1 MASRAKNKLQLIDA
15 ISQYHKQ
22 QQGQIGQTN
31 NTRTKSAKPPKHL
44 EKVKTM
50 ADELDIKLEEAVIMK
65 KSKCKRTV
73 KDKVQNQ
80 IRERVE
86 KEMENKTKLITVRED
101 RTADRIE

>member
-1 MASRAKNKLQLIDA
+1 
-15 ISQYHKQ
+15 
-22 QQGQIGQTN
+22 
-31 NTRTKSAKPPKHL
+31 
-44 EKVKTM
+44 M

-86 KEMENKTKLITVRED
+86 KEMENKTKLKTVREG

>member
-1 MASRAKNKLQLIDA
+1 MA
-15 ISQYHKQ
+15 
-22 QQGQIGQTN
+22 
-31 NTRTKSAKPPKHL
+31 
-44 EKVKTM
+44 E
-50 ADELDIKLEEAVIMK
+50 ELNIKLEEEVIMK

-86 KEMENKTKLITVRED
+86 KEMENKTKLKTVREG

>member
-1 MASRAKNKLQLIDA
+1 
-15 ISQYHKQ
+15 
-22 QQGQIGQTN
+22 
-31 NTRTKSAKPPKHL
+31 
-44 EKVKTM
+44 M

-80 IRERVE
+80 IWERVE
-86 KEMENKTKLITVRED
+86 KEMENKTKLKTVREG

>member
-1 MASRAKNKLQLIDA
+1 
-15 ISQYHKQ
+15 
-22 QQGQIGQTN
+22 
-31 NTRTKSAKPPKHL
+31 
-44 EKVKTM
+44 M

-86 KEMENKTKLITVRED
+86 KEMENKIKLKTVKED

>member
-1 MASRAKNKLQLIDA
+1 
-15 ISQYHKQ
+15 
-22 QQGQIGQTN
+22 
-31 NTRTKSAKPPKHL
+31 
-44 EKVKTM
+44 M
-50 ADELDIKLEEAVIMK
+50 ADELDIKLEEAIIMK

-86 KEMENKTKLITVRED
+86 KEMENKTKLKTVREG

>member
-1 MASRAKNKLQLIDA
+1 
-15 ISQYHKQ
+15 
-22 QQGQIGQTN
+22 
-31 NTRTKSAKPPKHL
+31 
-44 EKVKTM
+44 M

-86 KEMENKTKLITVRED
+86 
-101 RTADRIE
+101 

>member
-1 MASRAKNKLQLIDA
+1 
-15 ISQYHKQ
+15 
-22 QQGQIGQTN
+22 
-31 NTRTKSAKPPKHL
+31 
-44 EKVKTM
+44 M

-86 KEMENKTKLITVRED
+86 KEMENKTKLKTVRED

>member
-1 MASRAKNKLQLIDA
+1 
-15 ISQYHKQ
+15 
-22 QQGQIGQTN
+22 
-31 NTRTKSAKPPKHL
+31 
-44 EKVKTM
+44 M

-86 KEMENKTKLITVRED
+86 KEMENKTKLKTVRGD